1 VGIGT
6 DFAKYGF
13 PMHGITDPA
22 HITDVLAAWG
32 YLGIFIAVFVGNL
45 GIPVPEETVMLAA
58 GFLAG
63 RSLLDLRI
71 VYVTVVASAVT
82 GDCCGYV
89 IGRTGGQR
97 VLVRLASAF
106 PFLRTRYDRLQ
117 LFFQTHGS
125 KAVFMARFI
134 TGARFMAGPMAGAC
148 GMPFFQFLGWNVLG
162 AIVWCSLVVT
172 VGYLVGDELYRAL
185 TTAHQASR
193 WIELAGVA
201 VAIVV
206 FVFWWRDR
214 HPAVSRP
221 QS

>member
-1 VGIGT
+1 
-6 DFAKYGF
+6 
-13 PMHGITDPA
+13 MHGITDPA
-22 HITDVLAAWG
+22 HIADMLATWG

-106 PFLRTRYDRLQ
+106 PFMRTRYDRLQ
-117 LFFQTHGS
+117 LFFQAHGS

-148 GMPFFQFLGWNVLG
+148 GMQFFQFLGWNVLG

-172 VGYLVGDELYRAL
+172 VGYLVGDELYRAM

-193 WIELAGVA
+193 WIGLAGVA

-214 HPAVSRP
+214 RPAASRP

>member
-1 VGIGT
+1 
-6 DFAKYGF
+6 
-13 PMHGITDPA
+13 MHGITDPEVIA
-22 HITDVLAAWG
+22 AWLATWG
-32 YLGIFIAVFVGNL
+32 YLGIFISVFIGNL

-63 RSLLDLRI
+63 RFILDLRF
-71 VYVTVVASAVT
+71 VYVVVILSAVT

-97 VLVRLASAF
+97 LLLRLSSRF
-106 PFLRTRYDRLQ
+106 EFMRTRYDRLQ
-117 LFFQTHGS
+117 VFFQTHGS

-162 AIVWCSLVVT
+162 AIVWCSMVVT
-172 VGYLVGDELYRAL
+172 VGYLVGDELYRAASM
-185 TTAHQASR
+185 AHQASR
-193 WIELAGVA
+193 WIGFAAIILALIIFA
-201 VAIVV
+201 
-206 FVFWWRDR
+206 FWWRDR

-221 QS
+221 EP

>member
-1 VGIGT
+1 MGIGT

>member
-1 VGIGT
+1 
-6 DFAKYGF
+6 
-13 PMHGITDPA
+13 MHEIMDPA
-22 HITDVLAAWG
+22 RIEDLLATWG

-45 GIPVPEETVMLAA
+45 GVPVPEETVMLAA

-63 RSLLDLRI
+63 QVLLDLRL
-71 VYVTVVASAVT
+71 VFVVVIISAVT
-82 GDCCGYV
+82 GDCCGYL

-97 VLVRLASAF
+97 VLARLAVTF
-106 PFLRTRYDRLQ
+106 PFMRTPYERLQ

-134 TGARFMAGPMAGAC
+134 TGVRFMAGPMAGAC

-172 VGYLVGDELYRAL
+172 VGYLVGGELYPAL
-185 TTAHQASR
+185 TMAHQVSR
-193 WIELAGVA
+193 WIGLAAFFLLVM
-201 VAIVV
+201 V

>member
-1 VGIGT
+1 
-6 DFAKYGF
+6 
-13 PMHGITDPA
+13 MHGITDPEVIA
-22 HITDVLAAWG
+22 AWLATWG
-32 YLGIFIAVFVGNL
+32 YLGIFISVFIGNL
-45 GIPVPEETVMLAA
+45 GIPVPEETVMLTA

-63 RSLLDLRI
+63 RFILDLRF
-71 VYVTVVASAVT
+71 VYVVVILSAVT

-97 VLVRLASAF
+97 LLLRLASRF
-106 PFLRTRYDRLQ
+106 EFMRTRYDRLQ

-162 AIVWCSLVVT
+162 AIVWCSMVVT
-172 VGYLVGDELYRAL
+172 VGYLVGDELYRAASM
-185 TTAHQASR
+185 AHQASR
-193 WIELAGVA
+193 WIGLAGFILVI
-201 VAIVV
+201 IVL
-206 FVFWWRDR
+206 VFWWRDR

-221 QS
+221 EP

>member
-1 VGIGT
+1 
-6 DFAKYGF
+6 
-13 PMHGITDPA
+13 MHGITDPT
-22 HITDVLAAWG
+22 HIADMLATWG

-45 GIPVPEETVMLAA
+45 GIPVPEESVMLAA

-63 RSLLDLRI
+63 RALLDLRI

-97 VLVRLASAF
+97 VLARLASAF
-106 PFLRTRYDRLQ
+106 PFMRTRYDRLQ

-172 VGYLVGDELYRAL
+172 VGYLVGDELYRAM

-214 HPAVSRP
+214 HSAASRP

>member
-1 VGIGT
+1 
-6 DFAKYGF
+6 
-13 PMHGITDPA
+13 MHGITDPA
-22 HITDVLAAWG
+22 HIAELLATWG

-45 GIPVPEETVMLAA
+45 GVPVPEETVMLAA

-71 VYVTVVASAVT
+71 VYVAVVVSAVT

-97 VLVRLASAF
+97 VLIRLASAF
-106 PFLRTRYDRLQ
+106 PFMRTRYDRLQ

-162 AIVWCSLVVT
+162 AIVWCSLIVT
-172 VGYLVGDELYRAL
+172 VGYLVGDELYRAM
-185 TTAHQASR
+185 TMAHQVSR
-193 WIELAGVA
+193 WIGVA
-201 VAIVV
+201 AFVLVV
-206 FVFWWRDR
+206 LLFVFWWRDR

>member
-1 VGIGT
+1 
-6 DFAKYGF
+6 
-13 PMHGITDPA
+13 MHGITDPA
-22 HITDVLAAWG
+22 HIVDLLATWG

-45 GIPVPEETVMLAA
+45 GIPVPEESVMLVA

-63 RSLLDLRI
+63 RALLDLRI
-71 VYVTVVASAVT
+71 VYVAVIASAVT

-97 VLVRLASAF
+97 VLLRLASAF
-106 PFLRTRYDRLQ
+106 PFMRSRYDRLQ

-134 TGARFMAGPMAGAC
+134 TGVRFMAGPMAGAC

-172 VGYLVGDELYRAL
+172 VGYLVGGELYHAM
-185 TTAHQASR
+185 TMAHQASR
-193 WIELAGVA
+193 WIALAAVA
-201 VAIVV
+201 VAIMVW
-206 FVFWWRDR
+206 FFWWRGR

>member
-1 VGIGT
+1 
-6 DFAKYGF
+6 
-13 PMHGITDPA
+13 MHGITDPEVIA
-22 HITDVLAAWG
+22 AWLATWG
-32 YLGIFIAVFVGNL
+32 YLGIFISVFIGNL

-63 RSLLDLRI
+63 RFILDLRF
-71 VYVTVVASAVT
+71 VYVVVILSAVT

-97 VLVRLASAF
+97 LLLRLASRF
-106 PFLRTRYDRLQ
+106 EFMRTRYDRLQ

-162 AIVWCSLVVT
+162 ALVWCSMVVT
-172 VGYLVGDELYRAL
+172 VGYLVSDELYQAASV
-185 TTAHQASR
+185 AHQASR
-193 WIELAGVA
+193 WIALGGIILAA
-201 VAIVV
+201 LIFA
-206 FVFWWRDR
+206 FWWRDR

-221 QS
+221 ES

>member
-1 VGIGT
+1 
-6 DFAKYGF
+6 
-13 PMHGITDPA
+13 MHGITDPA
-22 HITDVLAAWG
+22 HIADMLATWG
-32 YLGIFIAVFVGNL
+32 YLGIFIAVFIGNL

-63 RSLLDLRI
+63 RALLDLRI
-71 VYVTVVASAVT
+71 VYIAVAVSAVT

-106 PFLRTRYDRLQ
+106 PSMRTRYDRLQ

-134 TGARFMAGPMAGAC
+134 TGARFMAGPMACAC

-172 VGYLVGDELYRAL
+172 VGYLVGDELYRAV
-185 TTAHQASR
+185 TMAHQASR
-193 WIELAGVA
+193 WIGLAGVA

-206 FVFWWRDR
+206 LVLWWRDR
-214 HPAVSRP
+214 HSAVSRP

>member
-1 VGIGT
+1 
-6 DFAKYGF
+6 
-13 PMHGITDPA
+13 MHGLTDPN
-22 HITDVLAAWG
+22 HIADLLTTWG
-32 YLGIFIAVFVGNL
+32 YLGIFVAVFVGNL
-45 GIPVPEETVMLAA
+45 GVPVPEETVMLAA

-63 RSLLDLRI
+63 QLLLDLRL
-71 VYVTVVASAVT
+71 VYVVVIFSAVV

-97 VLVRLASAF
+97 VLERLAVMF
-106 PFLRTRYDRLQ
+106 PFMRTRYERLQ
-117 LFFQTHGS
+117 LFFRTHGS

-134 TGARFMAGPMAGAC
+134 TGVRFMAGPMAGAC

-172 VGYLVGDELYRAL
+172 VGYLVGGELYPAL
-185 TTAHQASR
+185 SMVHQFSR
-193 WIELAGVA
+193 WIGVA
-201 VAIVV
+201 AFVVLLVV
-206 FVFWWRDR
+206 FVLWWRDR

>member
-1 VGIGT
+1 
-6 DFAKYGF
+6 
-13 PMHGITDPA
+13 MHEIMDPA
-22 HITDVLAAWG
+22 RIANLLATWG

-45 GIPVPEETVMLAA
+45 GVPVPEETVMLAA

-63 RSLLDLRI
+63 QVLLDLRLVFVVVI
-71 VYVTVVASAVT
+71 VSAVT
-82 GDCCGYV
+82 GDCCGYF

-97 VLVRLASAF
+97 VLARLAVTF
-106 PFLRTRYDRLQ
+106 PFMRTRYERLQ

-134 TGARFMAGPMAGAC
+134 TGVRFMAGPMAGAC

-172 VGYLVGDELYRAL
+172 VGYLVGGELYPAL
-185 TTAHQASR
+185 AIAHQVSR
-193 WIELAGVA
+193 WIGVTA
-201 VAIVV
+201 FFLLVVV
-206 FVFWWRDR
+206 FVYWWRDR